1 MTRLFLVVAL
11 IAFVIW
17 SVRRARRQGE
27 RFEQRMREMRRSERP
42 LGPPEQLVCGACG
55 TAFEPDKSGWICPKC
70 GK

>member
-1 MTRLFLVVAL
+1 MARLVIVVSL

-17 SVRRARRQGE
+17 TVRRSRRQSEQIEE
-27 RFEQRMREMRRSERP
+27 RLREMRRGARP
-42 LGPPEQLVCGACG
+42 IGPPEQLVCGECG